1 MASRWLPEPVRFSW
15 QQHYCSCQSRL
26 EDVFLFSTEQRYST
40 RYNMS
45 SDQPLSTRSS
55 FRQSCNQQWTMERTS
70 LKTHCNF
77 HNSPPEAIITSHLHS
92 PQSDNLWHQTNW
104 QMRNMNLTALC
115 NFRWWFIWS
124 KLSHNYIVAIFCIQ
138 TYFLVVKILSW

>member
-55 FRQSCNQQWTMERTS
+55 FRQSCKQQWTMERTS
-70 LKTHCNF
+70 LKNTATSTTH
-77 HNSPPEAIITSHLHS
+77 HQRPSSLRISIH
-92 PQSDNLWHQTNW
+92 QSDNLWHQTNW

-124 KLSHNYIVAIFCIQ
+124 KLSHNYIII
-138 TYFLVVKILSW
+138 III